1 MEIYIAPS
9 AEGYVIPIAG
19 IIARYTDVVILVSI
33 VRRLT
38 MQVQKNIKHFVKSVR
53 DLIMINGRINMF
65 ILENFN
71 VASFALGLL
80 VGVGF
85 EFIIWLF
92 LLFIGGIDK

>member
-1 MEIYIAPS
+1 
-9 AEGYVIPIAG
+9 
-19 IIARYTDVVILVSI
+19 
-33 VRRLT
+33 
-38 MQVQKNIKHFVKSVR
+38 
-53 DLIMINGRINMF
+53 MIEF
-65 ILENFN
+65 H